1 MALFMLGM
9 RSTANPSALSI
20 ASIIQNL
27 KSKMTNSLPNDE
39 DSSLQISIQESL
51 QELSQQLG
59 HPLNREDVTKLYEN
73 ARNLLSHLAPAPI
86 TLARV
91 AGALLVYQVQQTE
104 PEELQWFRNQIAQC
118 RDDEEVEESIESIHR
133 IDGL

>member
-1 MALFMLGM
+1 M
-9 RSTANPSALSI
+9 I
-20 ASIIQNL
+20 NL
-27 KSKMTNSLPNDE
+27 LPNDE
-39 DSSLQISIQESL
+39 DLSLQISIQESL
-51 QELSQQLG
+51 QELSNQLG
-59 HPLNREDVTKLYEN
+59 HPLNLASVEKIYHN
-73 ARNLLSHLAPAPI
+73 ARDLLSHISPAPI

-104 PEELQWFRNQIAQC
+104 PEELKWFDTQIKQC

>member
-1 MALFMLGM
+1 
-9 RSTANPSALSI
+9 
-20 ASIIQNL
+20 
-27 KSKMTNSLPNDE
+27 MTNSVSNDE
-39 DSSLQISIQESL
+39 DLSLQISIEESL
-51 QELSQQLG
+51 HELSKQLG
-59 HPLNREDVTKLYEN
+59 HPLNSGEVTKLYEN
-73 ARNLLSHLAPAPI
+73 ARDLLSHISPAPI

-104 PEELQWFRNQIAQC
+104 PEELKWFYTQIEQC